1 MVRTHA
7 KPTATKKRSPL
18 TRDAV
23 IEAAVNLA
31 DQQGLAGL
39 SMRGLAGVLGVEAM
53 SLYNHVRNKEQ
64 LFAGMTERIWSQ
76 VYVPRL
82 DQAWLSELRLRYLS
96 AHTVVLAHPW
106 VATLI
111 ESVRSGPILLG
122 SCNAVLGCLR
132 QAGFPVHL
140 AYRALLTLDSYLYGF
155 CFQEV
160 TWPHARSELPQ
171 VVNEMIP
178 EVPVAEFPHVVEMM
192 QYVMVATAGPPATRG
207 PLDYRAE
214 FEFGLDLVL
223 QGLSQALSREIAP
236 TAHERGVSRA
246 KHDKRSSR

>member
-1 MVRTHA
+1 
-7 KPTATKKRSPL
+7 
-18 TRDAV
+18 
-23 IEAAVNLA
+23 
-31 DQQGLAGL
+31 
-39 SMRGLAGVLGVEAM
+39 M

-64 LFAGMTERIWSQ
+64 LFGGMTELIWSQ

-111 ESVRSGPILLG
+111 ESVRSGPVLLS

-132 QAGFPVHL
+132 QAGFPVHS

-171 VVNEMIP
+171 VVNEVIP
-178 EVPVAEFPHVVEMM
+178 EVPAAEFPHLVDLM
-192 QYVMVATAGPPATRG
+192 QYVMVATVGPPATRG

-223 QGLSQALSREIAP
+223 QGLSQALSRERAP
-236 TAHERGVSRA
+236 MTHKRGGSRTRHHERGSR
-246 KHDKRSSR
+246 